1 MIFPERDIIQE
12 GRKWAKGP
20 EFSLRSGQDPYGPRS
35 GNRDALDGTNVGL
48 PSYGDRAV
56 LDQSV
61 GAEQGQASNLG
72 LTILD
77 LCIGLDIR
85 PQITDQRQAQNRSAF
100 RIEGDPP

>member
-1 MIFPERDIIQE
+1 
-12 GRKWAKGP
+12 
-20 EFSLRSGQDPYGPRS
+20 
-35 GNRDALDGTNVGL
+35 
-48 PSYGDRAV
+48 
-56 LDQSV
+56 
-61 GAEQGQASNLG
+61 